1 MKSNKND
8 YDTTSHTTR
17 TSSNSFDSM
26 IGRLPFLPSPL
37 LPKDISPLSTTSS
50 PPIHA
55 SVPIAPEQTS
65 ARPIYNSTPH
75 TYTPPI
81 DHPPQPTTNYNQP
94 PPPPANHSDMS
105 HELFDDIFPD
115 DEITKSNDSGNME
128 RVKMKKR
135 PPISL
140 PTLKYCGYC
149 SILSGLCNCKKG
161 L

>member
-1 MKSNKND
+1 V
-8 YDTTSHTTR
+8 
-17 TSSNSFDSM
+17 
-26 IGRLPFLPSPL
+26 I
-37 LPKDISPLSTTSS
+37 
-50 PPIHA
+50 
-55 SVPIAPEQTS
+55 
-65 ARPIYNSTPH
+65 
-75 TYTPPI
+75 
-81 DHPPQPTTNYNQP
+81 
-94 PPPPANHSDMS
+94 S